1 MKCGGLVTDEAV
13 DRRRARV
20 PPNVMESNFR
30 EPMGKLPADSVHV
43 ILQKNMRSKL
53 NIPRAK

>member
-1 MKCGGLVTDEAV
+1 MTDEAV